1 MAVGVLGFIGLTEE
15 YSKAVG
21 YSRNLGRG
29 GVMKQ
34 GSTCSAQRAPMH
46 PTPSIYIYIYTR
58 NLASLLIN
66 LMYSAST
73 RLRA

>member
-34 GSTCSAQRAPMH
+34 GSTCEAGIYMFCAAGSYAPH
-46 PTPSIYIYIYTR
+46 ALYIYIYPKSCKPS
-58 NLASLLIN
+58 N
-66 LMYSAST
+66 
-73 RLRA
+73 